1 VKAGGK
7 PRESILEHESDE
19 AFTVPA
25 VIRFK
30 VEKPLLFNQGGP
42 AVKPSLSRHA
52 QGRFFITAFLVLAM
66 PKFAD
71 GWRNTSLPTG
81 LP

>member
-52 QGRFFITAFLVLAM
+52 QGRFFYYSFFSFGYV
-66 PKFAD
+66 KV
-71 GWRNTSLPTG
+71 R
-81 LP
+81 